1 MRSGQVGGDPIP
13 VLFHWKVYMATRQR
27 IEAIEAGTLA
37 EIIERE
43 TGSNVFLCYQCVR
56 CSSGCPVVK
65 HMDLLP
71 NQVMRAIQFD
81 DEEVLKAKT
90 PWICAACQTC
100 TTHCPQELDIAS
112 VMDALRIEARRRK
125 IKPAVPD
132 VELFTQVFLRNIGVL
147 GRLYEAGL
155 MAAMNLLTLQ
165 PLKDMDLGVPMILKR
180 KIGLLPR
187 FVRPPRRVRPVEARE
202 NAIAYYPGCSL
213 ESTATEYDH
222 TFRAVC
228 EALDLELIEPPGWIC
243 CGSSPAH
250 TTDPLLAAYYAIINL
265 SLVERMGLE
274 QMVAPCL
281 GCYQRFRAGTH
292 EVARDPELAAQVADK
307 IGYEYRGTVETVHAV
322 GALLERVGLD
332 NIHAQVKKPLRG
344 LRVASYYGC
353 ATTRPPRYTGSDS
366 PENPTCMEEIV
377 RVLGAE
383 PVDWSYKT
391 DCCGGS
397 LGISDPSLA
406 LELSAR
412 IITDARDS
420 GADIMVN
427 ACPLCQVNVENRQVQ
442 MDLGFEMP
450 VLYITQLMALAF
462 GLEEKAELDKNMVD
476 PRPVLRERGILA

>member
-1 MRSGQVGGDPIP
+1 MTLVD
-13 VLFHWKVYMATRQR
+13 WKMYMATRQR
-27 IEAIEAGTLA
+27 VQTKTLA
-37 EIIERE
+37 ETIERE
-43 TGSNVFLCYQCVR
+43 TGSNTYLCYQCAR
-56 CSSGCPVVK
+56 CSSGCPVVE

-100 TTHCPQELDIAS
+100 TTHCPQELDVAGI
-112 VMDALRIEARRRK
+112 MDALRIEARRRG
-125 IKPAVPD
+125 IKPAVPE
-132 VELFTQVFLRNIGVL
+132 VELFTQVFLRDIGIL

-155 MAAMNLLTLQ
+155 IAAMNLLTLQ
-165 PLKDMDLGVPMILKR
+165 PLKDMDLGMQMILKR
-180 KIGLLPR
+180 KIGLLPS
-187 FVRPPRRVRPVEARE
+187 FVRPPRRVRRVEPKE
-202 NAIAYYPGCSL
+202 NSIAYYPGCSL

-250 TTDPLLAAYYAIINL
+250 TTDPLLAGYYAILNL
-265 SLVERMGLE
+265 ALVERMGLE
-274 QMVAPCL
+274 QLVAPCL
-281 GCYQRFRAGTH
+281 GCYQRFRAGAH
-292 EVARDPELAAQVADK
+292 EITRDPKLAARVAKK
-307 IGYEYRGTVETVHAV
+307 IGYEYQGTVETIHAV
-322 GALLERVGLD
+322 DALLERVGID
-332 NIHAQVKKPLRG
+332 VIHDRVRKPLEG

-366 PENPTCMEEIV
+366 PENPICMEEIV
-377 RVLGAE
+377 RALGAE

-397 LGISDPSLA
+397 LGISQTPLA
-406 LELSAR
+406 LELSAK
-412 IITDARDS
+412 IIEDARAS
-420 GADIMVN
+420 GADIMIN
-427 ACPLCQVNVENRQVQ
+427 ACPLCQVNVESRQVQ

-462 GLEEKAELDKNMVD
+462 GLNESKAELDKNMID
-476 PRPVLRERGILA
+476 PRPVLQKRGVLT